1 MNEEILPG
9 GSQAVVRIDGT
20 KIRALRERKDLTQ
33 LYVATV
39 VGVTTDTISRWE
51 NRRYPTIKQE
61 NALKLA
67 EVLEVALAEI
77 LDAAAAAAD
86 APLEE
91 EYDAAAG
98 PADAPPKGPPLLTM
112 IVVVVA
118 LLIGAALLFKP
129 KPVNVVAP
137 AVITAR
143 RLLPSHVAPGQSFPV
158 LIRINVTP
166 PGTYSMIVREGV
178 PLDCL
183 VIKGLPSYAALDEKS
198 GELKWIGKA
207 SDETIFAYL
216 ARPKP
221 SAAVGERLTFTG
233 AATLKQGGESARI
246 AINGDDAVALQQ
258 LHWADDN
265 GDHVIDDEE
274 ILAVYD
280 QLEAISQLGVNDLQT
295 DVEDIW
301 AAGGYRWDETAG
313 GFVVG
318 P

>member
-67 EVLEVALAEI
+67 EVLDVELAEI
-77 LDAAAAAAD
+77 LDVENEPD
-86 APLEE
+86 APLAEE
-91 EYDAAAG
+91 PETAPG
-98 PADAPPKGPPLLTM
+98 PADVAPKGPPLLT
-112 IVVVVA
+112 IVVVA
-118 LLIGAALLFKP
+118 ISLLIGAALLLKP
-129 KPVNVVAP
+129 KTVNEGATP
-137 AVITAR
+137 IITAR

-158 LIRINVTP
+158 LIRISVNP
-166 PGTYSMIVREGV
+166 PGTYSMIVRESV

-207 SDETIFAYL
+207 TDATIFAYL

-221 SAAVGERLTFTG
+221 STAVGGQLTFAG

-246 AINGDDAVALQQ
+246 SIKGDDTVALQQ

-265 GDHVIDDEE
+265 GDHRIDDEE

-280 QLEAISQLGVNDLQT
+280 QLEAIAQLGVNELQT

-301 AAGGYRWDETAG
+301 AAGGYRWDETTG
-313 GFVVG
+313 GFVIV